1 MDSLA
6 GMRWERVLAG
16 GRLSG
21 RYGRARVWVIRERPL
36 EALSWLAFG
45 VGLDYNRSREMN
57 TNNGLPL
64 IAPRVTP
71 VLDPAFRPAVLA
83 NRAFR
88 ALARATAGSGMVR
101 LALEQTDG
109 TVSHYSSEI
118 LPDSH
123 PQAAGNFAYLERIA
137 KFLLWSRGGFRIHV
151 EGPAALAAKLAAHYR
166 ETPTGKFDS
175 HLVGERM
182 FDQPIEVV
190 HAKTLPPERHGAT
203 SLGRH
208 LDGCRIGF
216 DLGGSD
222 RKVAAVI
229 DGKVVFSEETVWD
242 PYFQPDPQ
250 YHYDGIMD
258 SLKKA
263 AAHLP
268 RVDAIGG
275 SAAGVYVNNRVK
287 VASLFRG
294 VPADVFTRR
303 VRDLF
308 LEIRK
313 AWNQIPLE
321 VVNDGEVTA
330 LAGSMSLGQNRILGI
345 SLGTST
351 AGGYVNAEGN
361 ITSWLNELAFVPV
374 DLNPAAPTDEWSGDY
389 GCGVQYFSQQC
400 VGRLL
405 APAGIEVDPKLPLP
419 EKLKHVQQL
428 MNQGDY
434 RARKIYET
442 IGAYLGYAIAHFTDF
457 YDLANVLILG
467 RVTSGPGGDVILAGA
482 REVLK
487 VEFPELARQIAFHIP
502 DEKDKRHGQ
511 AVAAASLPKV
521 G

>member
-1 MDSLA
+1 
-6 GMRWERVLAG
+6 
-16 GRLSG
+16 
-21 RYGRARVWVIRERPL
+21 
-36 EALSWLAFG
+36 
-45 VGLDYNRSREMN
+45 
-57 TNNGLPL
+57 
-64 IAPRVTP
+64 
-71 VLDPAFRPAVLA
+71 VLA

-88 ALARATAGSGMVR
+88 ALANATQGAATVR

-109 TVSHYSSEI
+109 TASHFTTQI

-123 PQAAGNFAYLERIA
+123 PQAAGNFPYLERIA
-137 KFLLWSRGGFRIHV
+137 KFLLWSRGGYRIHFD
-151 EGPAALAAKLAAHYR
+151 GPAPLAAKLTAHYR

-175 HLVGERM
+175 NLVGERM
-182 FDQPIEVV
+182 FDHPLEVV
-190 HAKTLPPERHGAT
+190 HTKDLPAESRSAA

-229 DGKVVFSEETVWD
+229 DGKVVFSDETVWD

-294 VPADVFTRR
+294 VPTDVFNKR

-313 AWNQIPLE
+313 AWNNIPLE

-330 LAGSMSLGQNRILGI
+330 LAGSMSLGKNCILGI

-361 ITSWLNELAFVPV
+361 ITSWINELAFVPV
-374 DLNPAAPTDEWSGDY
+374 DLNPGAATDEWSGDY
-389 GCGVQYFSQQC
+389 GCDVQYFSQQC

-405 APAGIEVDPKLPLP
+405 APAGIEVDAKLPLP
-419 EKLKHVQQL
+419 EKLKQVQKL
-428 MNQGDY
+428 MDKGDY

-442 IGAYLGYAIAHFTDF
+442 IGTYLGYAIAHFTDF
-457 YDLANVLILG
+457 YDLENVLILG
-467 RVTSGPGGDVILAGA
+467 RVTSGPGGDIIITGA
-482 REVLK
+482 KEVLK
-487 VEFPELARQIAFHIP
+487 VEFPELTSKIAFHIP

-511 AVAAASLPKV
+511 AVAAASLPVIPRK
-521 G
+521 

>member
-1 MDSLA
+1 
-6 GMRWERVLAG
+6 
-16 GRLSG
+16 
-21 RYGRARVWVIRERPL
+21 
-36 EALSWLAFG
+36 
-45 VGLDYNRSREMN
+45 MN
-57 TNNGLPL
+57 VNNGLRL

-71 VLDPAFRPAVLA
+71 VLDPGFRPAVLA

-88 ALARATAGSGMVR
+88 EEARATRAAVAVR
-101 LALEQTDG
+101 LGLEQTDG
-109 TVSHYSSEI
+109 TVSHFSTQVFPE
-118 LPDSH
+118 DH
-123 PQAAGNFAYLERIA
+123 PQAAGNFIYLERIV

-151 EGPAALAAKLAAHYR
+151 EGPAPLAAKLAAYYR

-175 HLVGERM
+175 NLVGERM
-182 FDQPIEVV
+182 FDHAIEVV
-190 HAKTLPPERHGAT
+190 HARELPAERRSAT

-222 RKVAAVI
+222 RKAAAVV
-229 DGKVVFSEETVWD
+229 DGNVVFSEETTWD
-242 PYFQPDPQ
+242 PYFQADPQ

-294 VPADVFTRR
+294 VPLDVFNKR

-308 LEIRK
+308 LEIKK
-313 AWNQIPLE
+313 AWNNIPLE
-321 VVNDGEVTA
+321 VANDGEVTA
-330 LAGSMSLGQNRILGI
+330 LAGSMSLGKNCILGI

-361 ITSWLNELAFVPV
+361 ITSWINELAFVPV
-374 DLNPAAPTDEWSGDY
+374 DYSPQAPTDEWSGDY

-419 EKLKHVQQL
+419 EKLKQVQKL
-428 MNQGDY
+428 MDQGDY

-442 IGAYLGYAIAHFTDF
+442 IGIYLGYAVAHFADF
-457 YDLANVLILG
+457 YELENVLILG
-467 RVTSGPGGDVILAGA
+467 RVTSGPGGDLIIAGA
-482 REVLK
+482 KEVLK
-487 VEFPELARQIAFHIP
+487 VEFPELTGKVSFHIP
-502 DEKDKRHGQ
+502 SEKDKRHGQ
-511 AVAAASLPKV
+511 AVAAASLPLTSSK
-521 G
+521 